1 MLKLNYTNKFKK
13 DYKLIEKR
21 GYPTDELKDVVKTL
35 QAGKS
40 LDKKY
45 CDHDLHGDY
54 KDFRECHIQPDW
66 VLIYRIENNILTLTL
81 ARTGTHSDLY

>member
-45 CDHDLHGDY
+45 CDHVKY
-54 KDFRECHIQPDW
+54 KE
-66 VLIYRIENNILTLTL
+66 
-81 ARTGTHSDLY
+81 LY